1 MKSAG
6 LRAVPSLRYLQTLP
20 PFTEHFYEEALGDQ
34 DQGPTGG
41 LMWDGR
47 AGSAHDQARLPLTS
61 PFEMANPD
69 VESVVAR
76 LARTPLADH
85 FRAVF
90 GRDVFDDPARAT
102 TALLKCLEVFQ
113 QSPKDFY
120 PYTSRFDDVLRGKGT
135 LTAPEQRGLALFNDP
150 KKGNCAA
157 CHPSLIR
164 RGGFPQFTDYGYAAL
179 GVPRNRALPANADPS
194 FQDLGLCG
202 PVRKDLVNHPEYC
215 GLFRAP
221 SLRNASLRRVFFHNG
236 VYHRLEQVLDFYA
249 GRDTDPGRFYAG
261 GALDD
266 LPPAY
271 QKNVNREPPF
281 GGKRG
286 GAPALTRAEIGEIVA
301 FLKTLTD
308 ADLAGKPLRAR

>member
-1 MKSAG
+1 
-6 LRAVPSLRYLQTLP
+6 
-20 PFTEHFYEEALGDQ
+20 
-34 DQGPTGG
+34 
-41 LMWDGR
+41 
-47 AGSAHDQARLPLTS
+47 
-61 PFEMANPD
+61 
-69 VESVVAR
+69 
-76 LARTPLADH
+76 
-85 FRAVF
+85 
-90 GRDVFDDPARAT
+90 
-102 TALLKCLEVFQ
+102 
-113 QSPKDFY
+113 
-120 PYTSRFDDVLRGKGT
+120 
-135 LTAPEQRGLALFNDP
+135 
-150 KKGNCAA
+150 
-157 CHPSLIR
+157 
-164 RGGFPQFTDYGYAAL
+164 
-179 GVPRNRALPANADPS
+179 
-194 FQDLGLCG
+194 
-202 PVRKDLVNHPEYC
+202 VNHPEYC

-261 GALDD
+261 GAFDD